1 MTATVPLLDR
11 QFLEKLER
19 LTIHWQK
26 SFAGL
31 VGGHN
36 SSRFAGAGQEFLDHR
51 NFHHGD
57 DLRAVN
63 WRAYLRLEKLFLKMF
78 QVEPRVP
85 VRMLLDLSA
94 SMTAH
99 GGLKIDYA
107 RRLAAALCYVGL
119 VRLDSI
125 EIHGFADRLSNRL
138 FSTGGRHRI
147 STVMDGIAA
156 MPAGGCTDYMAVV
169 REFITDY
176 PARGVVIILS
186 DFLDEAPSGPS
197 CDKALG
203 YLADF
208 GHELMLLQIWSDE
221 DRTPPWLGELDLR
234 EAETGAALK
243 LDVDEEARER
253 YTRAFDE
260 YSREM
265 QRLALR
271 SGGRYAGI
279 ATSQPLES
287 VIFGDL
293 VRMRGIA

>member
-1 MTATVPLLDR
+1 MPAAPLLDR
-11 QFLEKLER
+11 EFLEKLER
-19 LTIHWQK
+19 LTIHWHK

-36 SSRFAGAGQEFLDHR
+36 ASRFAGAGQEFLDHR

-85 VRMLLDLSA
+85 VRMLIDVSA

-99 GGLKIDYA
+99 GGGKVEYA
-107 RRLAAALCYVGL
+107 RKLAAALCYVGL

-125 EIHGFADRLSNRL
+125 EIHGFSNRL
-138 FSTGGRHRI
+138 LQRVHSTGGRHRV
-147 STVMDGIAA
+147 SAVMDGISG
-156 MPAGGCTDYMAVV
+156 MEPGGRTDYLAVV
-169 REFITDY
+169 REFIGSY
-176 PARGVVIILS
+176 SQRGLVIILS
-186 DFLDEAPSGPS
+186 DFLDDRGCE
-197 CDKALG
+197 KALQF
-203 YLADF
+203 LADF
-208 GHELMLLQIWSDE
+208 GHELMLLQIWADE

-234 EAETGAALK
+234 DAETGAALK
-243 LDVDEEARER
+243 LDVDEAARTR

-260 YSREM
+260 YSRELE
-265 QRLALR
+265 RLALR
-271 SGGRYAGI
+271 SGGRYSGL
-279 ATSQPLES
+279 ATSQSLES

-293 VRMRGIA
+293 IRARGIA

>member
-1 MTATVPLLDR
+1 MAAEAPLLDR

-26 SFAGL
+26 SFGGL

-36 SSRFAGAGQEFLDHR
+36 ASRFAGAGQEFLDHR

-85 VRMLLDLSA
+85 VRMLLDLSG

-99 GGLKIDYA
+99 GNLKMDYA
-107 RRLAAALCYVGL
+107 RKLAAALCYVGL

-125 EIHGFADRLSNRL
+125 ETHGFSDRLSNRL

-147 STVMDGIAA
+147 SAVMDGIAS
-156 MPAGGCTDYMAVV
+156 MPAGGHTDYLAVV
-169 REFITDY
+169 REFITNY
-176 PARGVVIILS
+176 PARGVVIIIS
-186 DFLDEAPSGPS
+186 DFLDDSG
-197 CDKALG
+197 CEKALG
-203 YLADF
+203 YLSDF
-208 GHELMLLQIWSDE
+208 GHELMLLQIWADE
-221 DRTPPWLGELDLR
+221 DRTPPWAGELDLR
-234 EAETGAALK
+234 DAETGATLK
-243 LDVDEEARER
+243 LDMDETARER
-253 YTRAFDE
+253 YTHAFDE
-260 YSREM
+260 YCLEL

-279 ATSQPLES
+279 ATSQPLEA
-287 VIFGDL
+287 VIFGEL
-293 VRMRGIA
+293 IRMKGVA

>member
-1 MTATVPLLDR
+1 MPPSAPLLDR
-11 QFLEKLER
+11 EFLEKLER

-36 SSRFAGAGQEFLDHR
+36 MSRFAGSGQEFLDHR

-85 VRMLLDLSA
+85 IRLLLDRSD

-99 GGLKIDYA
+99 GGRKFDYA
-107 RRLAAALCYVGL
+107 RKLAAALCYVGL
-119 VRLDSI
+119 VRHDSI
-125 EIHGFADRLSNRL
+125 EIHGFADRLSQRI
-138 FSTGGRHRI
+138 FSTGGRHRF
-147 STVMDGIAA
+147 SRVADGLSALQ
-156 MPAGGCTDYMAVV
+156 AGGVTNYLAVV
-169 REFITDY
+169 REFIGSY
-176 PARGVVIILS
+176 SQRGLVIVVS
-186 DFLDEAPSGPS
+186 DFLDDNGCER
-197 CDKALG
+197 ALE
-203 YLADF
+203 YLVDF
-208 GHELMLLQIWSDE
+208 GHELVLLQIWAEE
-221 DRTPPWLGELDLR
+221 DRTPPWEGELELR
-234 EAETGAALK
+234 DAETGASLK
-243 LDVDEEARER
+243 IDFDRPARES

-260 YSREM
+260 YASKIQTM
-265 QRLALR
+265 ALR
-271 SGGRYAGI
+271 SGGRYVGI

-293 VRMRGIA
+293 VRIRGIA

>member
-1 MTATVPLLDR
+1 MADAPLLDR
-11 QFLEKLER
+11 EFLEKLER

-36 SSRFAGAGQEFLDHR
+36 ISRFAGAGQEFLDHR

-85 VRMLLDLSA
+85 VRMLLDTSD
-94 SMTAH
+94 SMTAF
-99 GGLKIDYA
+99 GGSKLDYA
-107 RRLAAALCYVGL
+107 RKIAAALCYVGL

-125 EIHGFADRLSNRL
+125 AIHGFSDRLSQRV

-147 STVMDGIAA
+147 SAVMDGLSA
-156 MPAGGCTDYMAVV
+156 MQAGGRTDYLAVM

-176 PARGVVIILS
+176 SQRGVVIIIS
-186 DFLDEAPSGPS
+186 DFLDDRG

-203 YLADF
+203 YLTDF
-208 GHELMLLQIWSDE
+208 GHELMLLQIWANE
-221 DRTPPWLGELDLR
+221 DRTPPWMGELDLR
-234 EAETGAALK
+234 DAETGAALK

-253 YTRAFDE
+253 YTRSFDE
-260 YSREM
+260 YSQELE
-265 QRLALR
+265 RLALR
-271 SGGRYAGI
+271 SSGRYAGI
-279 ATSQPLES
+279 ATSQPLET

-293 VRMRGIA
+293 IRMRGIA